1 MRKNGLKPIIEI
13 LTASNISFQYST
25 LRNNQFKI
33 KKEKNKV
40 KGLKDLENMVSEKKI
55 FLKKLRKNQNTGINI
70 IIFAT
75 EEGVK

>member
-1 MRKNGLKPIIEI
+1 MKYSLRVISVFNTVPYVI
-13 LTASNISFQYST
+13 ISF
-25 LRNNQFKI
+25 K

-40 KGLKDLENMVSEKKI
+40 KGLKDLENMVSEKKKV
-55 FLKKLRKNQNTGINI
+55 LKRMRKNQNTGIKI

>member
-1 MRKNGLKPIIEI
+1 MRVISVFNTVPYVI
-13 LTASNISFQYST
+13 ISF
-25 LRNNQFKI
+25 K

-40 KGLKDLENMVSEKKI
+40 KGLKDLENMVSEKKN
-55 FLKKLRKNQNTGINI
+55 FLKKLRKNQNNGINI

>member
-1 MRKNGLKPIIEI
+1 MKYSLRIISVFNTVPYVIISLK
-13 LTASNISFQYST
+13 
-25 LRNNQFKI
+25 
-33 KKEKNKV
+33 KKRKNKV

-55 FLKKLRKNQNTGINI
+55 FLKKLRKNQNTGIKI

>member
-1 MRKNGLKPIIEI
+1 M
-13 LTASNISFQYST
+13 
-25 LRNNQFKI
+25 
-33 KKEKNKV
+33 